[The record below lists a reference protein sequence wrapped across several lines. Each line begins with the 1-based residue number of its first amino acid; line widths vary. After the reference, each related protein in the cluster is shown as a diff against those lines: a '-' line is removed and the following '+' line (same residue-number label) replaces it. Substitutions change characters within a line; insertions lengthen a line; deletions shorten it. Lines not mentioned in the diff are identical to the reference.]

1 MPEGRIIFSCLSL
14 IRYWTNFDED
24 SFKAFVELKR
34 ALVTALV
41 AITPDWSKP
50 IEFMCSASD
59 HFIGVV
65 LGKKKGKIFHSTNY
79 ADKILVDAQLNCTTT
94 EKKLLVVVFVFDKY
108 GAYLVAL
115 K

>member
-1 MPEGRIIFSCLSL
+1 M
-14 IRYWTNFDED
+14 IRYWTNFDKD

-41 AITPDWSKP
+41 SITLDWSKP
-50 IEFMCSASD
+50 IEFMCGASD
-59 HFIGVV
+59 HSIGVV

>member
-1 MPEGRIIFSCLSL
+1 M
-14 IRYWTNFDED
+14 IRYWINFDED

-50 IEFMCSASD
+50 IEFMCGATNHS
-59 HFIGVV
+59 IRIV

-79 ADKILVDAQLNCTTT
+79 ADKILADAQLNCTTT
-94 EKKLLVVVFVFDKY
+94 EKKLLPIVFVFDKC